1 VFLVPTRSVLEAP
14 DHATASAHHRAISGH
29 GLSQQSFAL
38 RKKILE
44 VDTLVGPDDEV
55 IEVHPEVSFR
65 ALSGGPIG
73 YSKNSWTGTLTRR
86 ALLADAGIVLP
97 DDLGPAGQ
105 APMDDLLD
113 AAAAAWSAH
122 RYATGKASSLPA
134 NPPRDSRGR
143 LVAIWY

>member
-1 VFLVPTRSVLEAP
+1 MA
-14 DHATASAHHRAISGH
+14 GH

-44 VDTLVGPDDEV
+44 VDALVGPNDAV

-65 ALSGGPIG
+65 ALAGGPLG
-73 YSKNSWTGTLTRR
+73 HSKKSWTGTVTRR
-86 ALLADAGIVLP
+86 ALLADAGIVVP

-105 APMDDLLD
+105 APMEDVLD

-122 RYATGKASSLPA
+122 RYASGKASSLPA
-134 NPPRDSRGR
+134 NPPRDARGR